1 MSGLTTVRASRV
13 QLTPPLDLALSLE
26 GFRRWGDDALDR
38 WDGRRLLRTVRIAN
52 RAVAFRATE
61 VGWLGAPSLAVQTEP
76 AEVGRGLAGKVI
88 AAAAAPFVVAP
99 AEFTEL
105 CARDP
110 VIAALDRR
118 FPGLRPVLQTDLFTA
133 LVRSVTAQQ
142 LSLRWAA
149 VVRRRLVDRFGEHHS
164 FTDGDWV
171 RSLSAARMAE
181 ADVPELR
188 ALQLSRRQ
196 AETIIE
202 VARACL
208 DGRLDQERL
217 AVAPEAAVIGEL
229 IRLRGIGRWSAEWI
243 LARTFGRPVVVAG
256 DLGVRKAVARAYLGA
271 PIASETEVRRA
282 TGHWGAAATIAQAL
296 LLEGLAAG
304 D

>member
-1 MSGLTTVRASRV
+1 MSGTATPRAAKV
-13 QLTPPLDLALSLE
+13 QLTPPLDLDLSLE
-26 GFRRWGDDALDR
+26 GFRRWGDDGLDR

-52 RAVAFRATE
+52 RAVAFRATNA
-61 VGWLGAPSLAVQTEP
+61 GWLGAPSLAVEVEP
-76 AEVGRGLAGKVI
+76 ANARPGVAGEVIPAVGAG
-88 AAAAAPFVVAP
+88 FVVAP
-99 AEFTEL
+99 AEFAEL

-142 LSLRWAA
+142 LNLRWSA
-149 VVRRRLVDRFGEHHS
+149 VVRRRMVDRFGEHHS

-188 ALQLSRRQ
+188 AQQLSRRQ

-208 DGRLDQERL
+208 DDRLDQDRL
-217 AVAPEAAVIGEL
+217 AATRDAVVIDEL
-229 IRLRGIGRWSAEWI
+229 VRLPGIGRWTAEWI
-243 LARTFGRPVVVAG
+243 LARTFGRPVVVAA

-271 PIASETEVRRA
+271 PIASETEVWRA
-282 TGHWGAAATIAQAL
+282 TAHWGAAAAIAQAL

>member
-1 MSGLTTVRASRV
+1 M
-13 QLTPPLDLALSLE
+13 
-26 GFRRWGDDALDR
+26 
-38 WDGRRLLRTVRIAN
+38 
-52 RAVAFRATE
+52 
-61 VGWLGAPSLAVQTEP
+61 
-76 AEVGRGLAGKVI
+76 
-88 AAAAAPFVVAP
+88 
-99 AEFTEL
+99 
-105 CARDP
+105 
-110 VIAALDRR
+110 
-118 FPGLRPVLQTDLFTA
+118 
-133 LVRSVTAQQ
+133 
-142 LSLRWAA
+142 SLRWAA
-149 VVRRRLVDRFGEHHS
+149 VVRRRLADRFGEHHS

>member
-1 MSGLTTVRASRV
+1 M
-13 QLTPPLDLALSLE
+13 
-26 GFRRWGDDALDR
+26 
-38 WDGRRLLRTVRIAN
+38 
-52 RAVAFRATE
+52 
-61 VGWLGAPSLAVQTEP
+61 
-76 AEVGRGLAGKVI
+76 
-88 AAAAAPFVVAP
+88 
-99 AEFTEL
+99 
-105 CARDP
+105 
-110 VIAALDRR
+110 
-118 FPGLRPVLQTDLFTA
+118 QTDLFTA

-282 TGHWGAAATIAQAL
+282 TGHWGAAAMIAQAL

>member
-1 MSGLTTVRASRV
+1 VSGITTVRASNV

-26 GFRRWGDDALDR
+26 GFRRWGDDGLDR
-38 WDGRRLLRTVRIAN
+38 WDGQRLLRTVRIAN
-52 RAVAFRATE
+52 RAAAFRATDA
-61 VGWLGAPSLAVQTEP
+61 GWLRAPSLAVEVEP
-76 AEVGRGLAGKVI
+76 ADAGRGVAGKVI
-88 AAAAAPFVVAP
+88 AAAAAAFVVAP
-99 AEFTEL
+99 AEFAEL

-133 LVRSVTAQQ
+133 LLRSVTAQQ

-149 VVRRRLVDRFGEHHS
+149 VVRRRLAERFGEHHS
-164 FTDGDWV
+164 FPDGDWV
-171 RSLSAARMAE
+171 RSLSAARLAE
-181 ADVPELR
+181 AEVPELR

-208 DGRLDQERL
+208 DGRLDQESL
-217 AVAPEAAVIGEL
+217 AVAPEAVVIAEL
-229 IRLRGIGRWSAEWI
+229 VQLRGIGRWSAEWI
-243 LARTFGRPVVVAG
+243 LARTFGRPVLVAG
-256 DLGVRKAVARAYLGA
+256 DLGVRKAVAHAYFGA
-271 PIASETEVRRA
+271 PIANETEVRRA
-282 TGHWGAAATIAQAL
+282 TAHWGAAAAIAQAL